1 MTRLQS
7 RGSIPIW
14 VLLWK
19 LFLFVQWQKRRNT
32 PLHPSGT
39 DDAAVWTNALAFIS
53 SCFSMRGNRSC
64 RRAHQGNI
72 DRVIWGLGAGGGWHD
87 GGWKKELMARP
98 SSTLEPAETRGR
110 RRKLSP
116 SSQETFIVT
125 CKDAGGVGVHLKVQ
139 KRFCRTFW
147 SSTLAHPPCKQ
158 S

>member
-14 VLLWK
+14 VLPWK

-39 DDAAVWTNALAFIS
+39 DDAAAAWTNTLAFIS
-53 SCFSMRGNRSC
+53 SCFSMKGNRSC
-64 RRAHQGNI
+64 RRAYEGNV
-72 DRVIWGLGAGGGWHD
+72 DGVIWGLGAGGGW
-87 GGWKKELMARP
+87 KK
-98 SSTLEPAETRGR
+98 SSWPGPPPPWSRQRLRR
-110 RRKLSP
+110 WRRKLSP

-125 CKDAGGVGVHLKVQ
+125 CKDAWGRVGVHLKVQ